1 MRDNFTSTTIKGYTI
16 KKPWESHYM
25 NKKSKDRAVLII
37 IGLLYFI
44 LLGYLNAQGI
54 RDEHMLSLLSQDES
68 IQYPY
73 LMHMLTPGDSL
84 FESLK
89 NIFAYQ
95 HYFYGFPFYLYSALV
110 VLPIR
115 LLFGNQAFSMTQLN
129 LFLLR
134 QMVSVLPM
142 IFAAGILTYLQT
154 KFRNIWK
161 SAFIFSFLLCMPAV
175 IRNNVWF
182 WHPDGMT
189 TLGAALTLLFL
200 DRDHLN
206 FKNNFYYAA
215 VACGFTAAT
224 KLVGFFFFLTIAVY
238 LLSGWI
244 QKKIN
249 LAKLTI
255 HGIRFILIFLL
266 VFLALNPLLLIP
278 QSRNQILKIQAQQ
291 NYFVTHGW
299 QDEDI
304 YETGV
309 LAWLPYLAQGY
320 GSLLFLV
327 LLLISSVTSC
337 LEGERRLHH
346 LLILGWVLPYSIY
359 LFCFIAVKP
368 IHYWLPIMLPL
379 GSTTG
384 NLVPFDG
391 SYRPFKHA
399 EWLNNIIFLGVTF
412 LIGIQF
418 AQNVKMDILQI
429 NRVMDQERLLLA
441 CNSEPMNN
449 QAGQMVNLE
458 SSRWYRV
465 EVFDQ
470 SISPALRQ
478 FLVLQGPYWVSYSE
492 NAGKIAWACTSQES
506 AHFSAERLAFYYKVD
521 HPEVN
526 VIGPDG
532 VEIVR

>member
-1 MRDNFTSTTIKGYTI
+1 
-16 KKPWESHYM
+16 M
-25 NKKSKDRAVLII
+25 NKKSKDLSIVII
-37 IGLLYFI
+37 IGLLYFM
-44 LLGYLNAQGI
+44 LLGYPNAQGT

-89 NIFAYQ
+89 NFLAYQ
-95 HYFYGFPFYLYSALV
+95 HYFYGYPFYLFSALV

-115 LLFGNQAFSMTQLN
+115 FLFGNQAFAMTQIN

-154 KFRNIWK
+154 KFRNTWK
-161 SAFIFSFLLCMPAV
+161 SAFIFSFLLCIPAV

-189 TLGAALTLLFL
+189 TLGAALTLFFL

-215 VACGFTAAT
+215 IACGFTAAT

-238 LLSGWI
+238 LLSGWM

-249 LAKLTI
+249 PAKLAI
-255 HGIRFILIFLL
+255 HGVRFILVFLL

-304 YETGV
+304 YEAGV

-327 LLLISSVTSC
+327 LLLVSLVTSC
-337 LEGERRLHH
+337 LKGERRLHY
-346 LLILGWVLPYSIY
+346 LLILGWVLPYAIY
-359 LFCFIAVKP
+359 LFLFVAIKP
-368 IHYWLPIMLPL
+368 VHYWMPIMLPL

-384 NLVPFDG
+384 NLVPFDR
-391 SYRPFKHA
+391 SDRPFKHA
-399 EWLNNIIFLGVTF
+399 EWLSNIIFLGVAV
-412 LIGIQF
+412 LIGFQF
-418 AQNVKMDILQI
+418 AQNVKVDIFQI
-429 NRVMDQERLLLA
+429 NRVMDQERLLLS
-441 CNSEPMNN
+441 CNSEAMNT
-449 QAGQMVNLE
+449 QAGQLVNLE

-470 SISPALRQ
+470 RISPASRQ
-478 FLVLQGPYWVSYSE
+478 FLVLQGPYWVSFE
-492 NAGKIAWACTSQES
+492 EKTGTIAWACASQES

-521 HPEVN
+521 HPEVS